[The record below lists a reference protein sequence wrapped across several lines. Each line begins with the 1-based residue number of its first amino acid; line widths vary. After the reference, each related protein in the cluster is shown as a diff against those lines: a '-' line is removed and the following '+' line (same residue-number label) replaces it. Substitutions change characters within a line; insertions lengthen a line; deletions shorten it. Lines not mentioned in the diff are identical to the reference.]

1 MTEATKTIISA
12 AIRADATLTPS
23 AKSRLVRI
31 LTTEDRAD
39 AAPTRRYLT
48 EKQAALVLGVS
59 VPTIARMKRDGTLKT
74 RTIRKTVRIAA
85 ESVYA
90 I

>member
-1 MTEATKTIISA
+1 MTEATRTIISA
-12 AIRADATLTPS
+12 AIKADATLTPS
-23 AKSRLVRI
+23 AKSRLVRA
-31 LTTEDRAD
+31 LTEDRAD